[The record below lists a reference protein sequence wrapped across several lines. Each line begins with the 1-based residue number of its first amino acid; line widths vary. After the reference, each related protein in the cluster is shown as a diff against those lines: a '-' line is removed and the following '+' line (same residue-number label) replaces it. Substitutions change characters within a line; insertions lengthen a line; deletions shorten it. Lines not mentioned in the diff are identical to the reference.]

1 MPNMFDKYFICDETF
16 RNVKCAGK
24 IIGFQIGVKVS
35 YYRGFFLAVIKDFR
49 VKVDG
54 KNYTRDQITFTLK
67 GETFTFDEMLG
78 DTRHHWD
85 FGEVAILT
93 VRTDGGLTP
102 GEHRVEVYEEL
113 RIVNGMH
120 IAQVPFCAQWEKTLL
135 LQEPAAV
142 QEKIQR
148 GISFYS
154 FQDEYYLGKMNVED
168 CVKAVA
174 DMGGTGVEIISEA
187 VIPNFPNP
195 SQTWVDHWFELMEKY
210 HTVPVC
216 YDMFMDGQIWEG
228 QEISEQ
234 QAVEIME
241 TNICLAARMGF
252 RYLRV
257 VYTIPLSVIE
267 KCLPCAE
274 KNHVILGIEIHPP
287 FQLCTPRVDSYIEF
301 IQRTG
306 TKNFGIIP
314 DFGIFIRRPVPAMEE
329 KAIRSGAHAEVVS
342 CISDCY
348 EKRVPY
354 AQALEKISEM
364 HPNEADLAWAKQAYS
379 FTYCD
384 PELLSKYIPYIIHIH
399 AKVYDMR
406 NGIDPSVDNET
417 IFRVLKENGWSGWV
431 CTEYEGGRIY
441 HDMADWAIDNVA
453 LIREH
458 QNMLRQYIE
467 A

>member
-1 MPNMFDKYFICDETF
+1 M
-16 RNVKCAGK
+16 
-24 IIGFQIGVKVS
+24 
-35 YYRGFFLAVIKDFR
+35 
-49 VKVDG
+49 
-54 KNYTRDQITFTLK
+54 
-67 GETFTFDEMLG
+67 
-78 DTRHHWD
+78 
-85 FGEVAILT
+85 
-93 VRTDGGLTP
+93 
-102 GEHRVEVYEEL
+102 
-113 RIVNGMH
+113 
-120 IAQVPFCAQWEKTLL
+120 
-135 LQEPAAV
+135 
-142 QEKIQR
+142 
-148 GISFYS
+148 
-154 FQDEYYLGKMNVED
+154 
-168 CVKAVA
+168 
-174 DMGGTGVEIISEA
+174 
-187 VIPNFPNP
+187 
-195 SQTWVDHWFELMEKY
+195 
-210 HTVPVC
+210 
-216 YDMFMDGQIWEG
+216 
-228 QEISEQ
+228 
-234 QAVEIME
+234 
-241 TNICLAARMGF
+241 
-252 RYLRV
+252 
-257 VYTIPLSVIE
+257 
-267 KCLPCAE
+267 
-274 KNHVILGIEIHPP
+274 ILGIEIHPP

-431 CTEYEGGRIY
+431 CTEYEGGRIC
-441 HDMADWAIDNVA
+441 HDVADWTIDNVA
-453 LIREH
+453 VIHEH
-458 QNMLRQYIE
+458 QAMMRRYIE